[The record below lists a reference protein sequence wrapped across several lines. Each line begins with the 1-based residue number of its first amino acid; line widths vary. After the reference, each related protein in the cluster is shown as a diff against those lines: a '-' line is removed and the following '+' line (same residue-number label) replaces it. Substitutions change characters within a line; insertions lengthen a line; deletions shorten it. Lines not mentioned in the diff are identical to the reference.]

1 MEEIRWIDIQKIITN
16 FSKIHRLNLI
26 NYFDY
31 EFGKATKDIIKIEE
45 YKQTLIKHLY
55 PNNLLEREIN
65 SYSDD
70 Y

>member
-1 MEEIRWIDIQKIITN
+1 MKNKKKIELNIVIPIAKID
-16 FSKIHRLNLI
+16 LN
-26 NYFDY
+26 FDY

-65 SYSDD
+65 SYNDD